1 MGKKRE
7 GGRRRWRE
15 RGGEGGDGE
24 RGGDGKRE
32 GEGGDGQRAGEGNSL
47 SWGPSVAFRGTP
59 FSIRA
64 YRNWQQLFLGNQ
76 LVILALFSPG
86 GLSDLEL
93 LHHNNAIVSVREQK
107 ETQNNITS
115 DKNRFQVKLKL

>member
-1 MGKKRE
+1 MEKEERKRE
-7 GGRRRWRE
+7 RESEGGDEERE
-15 RGGEGGDGE
+15 GEGGDGE
-24 RGGDGKRE
+24 GGR
-32 GEGGDGQRAGEGNSL
+32 EGGDGQRAGEGNSL

-64 YRNWQQLFLGNQ
+64 YKNLQQLFLGNQ

-107 ETQNNITS
+107 ETQNNITG
-115 DKNRFQVKLKL
+115 DKYRFQVKLKL